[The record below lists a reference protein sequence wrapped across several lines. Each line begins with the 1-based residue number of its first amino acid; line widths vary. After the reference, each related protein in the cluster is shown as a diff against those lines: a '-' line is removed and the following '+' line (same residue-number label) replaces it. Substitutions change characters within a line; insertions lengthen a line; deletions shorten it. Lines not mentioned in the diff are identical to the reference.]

1 MITYY
6 IKQSVQFPVV
16 FRNLLLFILG
26 KGSIIIGKFNFLG
39 GMKMVIG
46 VIAVLSAIFSALI
59 CWGTDAN
66 WIWALPAGFVGCFLG
81 ILVLGFLLIL
91 AMSKCVD
98 LDKEQLADNPFYRAV
113 LYIVA
118 DAAHTVLRVRVHTEG
133 MEKLPS
139 SKALLVCN
147 HLDNVDPVIIMHQV
161 KKKQRLAFIAKREV
175 ADMFVV
181 GKFMHK
187 LLCQRV
193 NRENDR
199 EALKTILKC
208 IEILKAD
215 KASIAVFPEGGI
227 RGGNVLHPFR
237 HGVFKIALRTKVPVV
252 VCTLWGTQNIVHN
265 GLRLK
270 PTDVDFHVLGVI
282 RPEEYQEMTAVEL
295 GKLAYGMMAED
306 MGPDRV
312 LPLEE
317 TP

>member
-1 MITYY
+1 
-6 IKQSVQFPVV
+6 
-16 FRNLLLFILG
+16 
-26 KGSIIIGKFNFLG
+26 
-39 GMKMVIG
+39 MVIG

-66 WIWALPAGFVGCFLG
+66 WLWALPAGFVGCFLG

-98 LDKEQLADNPFYRAV
+98 LDKEQLEDSPFYRAV

-118 DAAHTVLRVRVHTEG
+118 DAAHTVLQVRVRTEG

-139 SKALLVCN
+139 GKALLVCN

-161 KKKQRLAFIAKREV
+161 KKKQRLAFIAKKET
-175 ADMFVV
+175 ATMFVV

-187 LLCQRV
+187 LLCQRI

-208 IEILKAD
+208 IEILKED

-227 RGGNVLHPFR
+227 LGGNVLHPFR
-237 HGVFKIALRTKVPVV
+237 HGVFKIALRTHVPVV
-252 VCTLWGTQNIVHN
+252 VCTLWGSQDVFHN
-265 GLRLK
+265 AKQLK
-270 PTDVDFHVLGVI
+270 PTDVDFHVVGVVQPDI
-282 RPEEYQEMTAVEL
+282 YKDMTAVEL
-295 GKLAYGMMAED
+295 GHLVHDMMAKD
-306 MGPDRV
+306 LGPERV
-312 LPLEE
+312 LFVEE

>member
-1 MITYY
+1 
-6 IKQSVQFPVV
+6 
-16 FRNLLLFILG
+16 
-26 KGSIIIGKFNFLG
+26 
-39 GMKMVIG
+39 MVIG
-46 VIAVLSAIFSALI
+46 VIAALSAMISALI
-59 CWGTDAN
+59 CAGTDAN
-66 WIWALPAGFVGCFLG
+66 WMWVLPAGFVGSFLG
-81 ILVLGFLLIL
+81 ILVLGFLVIL
-91 AMSKCVD
+91 VMSNCVNM
-98 LDKEQLADNPFYRAV
+98 DKEQLQDNPFYRTV

-118 DAAHTVLRVRVHTEG
+118 DAAHTALRVRVHTQG
-133 MEKLPS
+133 LEKLPEG
-139 SKALLVCN
+139 KALLVCN

-161 KKKQRLAFIAKREV
+161 KKKQKLAFIAKREV
-175 ADMFVV
+175 AHMFVV

-208 IEILKAD
+208 IEILKED
-215 KASIAVFPEGGI
+215 KASVAVFPEGGI

-237 HGVFKIALRTKVPVV
+237 HGVFKIALRTKVPVI

-282 RPEEYQEMTAVEL
+282 QPEEYQGLTAVEL
-295 GKLAYGMMAED
+295 GKTAYQMMAD
-306 MGPDRV
+306 DLGSDRV